1 MIARII
7 LEVKMK
13 LKIKIKAKYL
23 IKGVSNQGPPKTAG
37 RRAAGPRLRRKHP
50 AVLLSSR
57 QV

>member
-1 MIARII
+1 
-7 LEVKMK
+7 MK

-23 IKGVSNQGPPKTAG
+23 IKGMSTRDVPKTAG